1 MPGCRTS
8 RFVSGHDFSNRAKT
22 SCGPDHVSGRDF
34 SGCGKTS
41 CGPDHVS
48 GHDFSRAERILES
61 KGLQPLGNAGV
72 AFLLAFALLCSAG
85 CKKKE
90 SPPPQPRGKSAIIG
104 MQSAPGSAFIMS
116 LTMDPA
122 QPKFGRKTRFRVSL
136 RQTTGTPVDGAQVEI
151 SLVMPL
157 MDMGKNQFLLKSA
170 GNGEYEGTGE
180 FSMAGE
186 WEVVVVANAA
196 GKTAKATFNVKVAE

>member
-1 MPGCRTS
+1 MTHQARFWLDVLAGPS
-8 RFVSGHDFSNRAKT
+8 RGTCFSPFRF
-22 SCGPDHVSGRDF
+22 R
-34 SGCGKTS
+34 
-41 CGPDHVS
+41 
-48 GHDFSRAERILES
+48 
-61 KGLQPLGNAGV
+61 
-72 AFLLAFALLCSAG
+72 AFLLALVLLLSAG

-90 SPPPQPRGKSAIIG
+90 PTPPQPREKSAIIA

-122 QPKFGRKTRFRVSL
+122 QPKFGRKTKFRVTV
-136 RQTTGTPVDGAQVEI
+136 RQPTGTPVEGARVEI

-170 GNGEYEGTGE
+170 GNGEYVGTGA

-186 WEVVVVANAA
+186 WEVVVTANAE
-196 GKTAKATFNVKVAE
+196 GKTGKTTFNVKVAE